1 MTRYLFLLLVF
12 AAFVGSAARP
22 KVRPLT
28 RHQAYSIKHRDTY
41 DADIASPK
49 SVTFLPDGSKYY
61 VNSLE
66 GCKTVVYDGRT
77 HKKLAVIPHKFTSGE
92 GSLWNSPSGY
102 YKFTHYADGAS
113 KPFRGKPVESVILKD
128 GKYLAVT
135 YYRRTFDINAQDPSA
150 IAIIDTKSDKIVRMI
165 ETGPLPKMLAVSHDG
180 NTLAITHW
188 GDNTE
193 GFLDISADDP
203 AQWRHLPP
211 VTVGQKLKLNYSLT
225 QSVNRDSNSGF
236 AMRGTVFLPG
246 DRYLLIGCLSGPIQ
260 IIDLKEMKHIGSITQ
275 VYNGRH
281 TVLTPEYL
289 YVSTTVGGLV
299 WRVPV
304 ANLIEA
310 IENREGRDIN
320 VKGWEKCHPGDNIRT
335 IALSPS
341 GKYIFCA
348 SNASCNLTVVRADG
362 MEVIEQIENDPYPV
376 GLAISPDGGT
386 VIVTSQGKT
395 KGPLGRGG
403 NSVSVY
409 TVEYPEPEPAP
420 VVPKQEAPSIDTLP
434 AAKEPVPATPPMGNV
449 SVKNYHQPLIM
460 GGVLVAI
467 LGAILLFRRKK

>member
-1 MTRYLFLLLVF
+1 MKKYILLLFLITTLV
-12 AAFVGSAARP
+12 AYGASPRVT
-22 KVRPLT
+22 PLT
-28 RHQAYSIKHRDTY
+28 KHQAYSLKHRDTY
-41 DADIASPK
+41 DADISSPK

-77 HKKLAVIPHKFTSGE
+77 HKKLAVIPHKFSSGQ
-92 GSLWNSPSGY
+92 GALWNTPSGY
-102 YKFTHYADGAS
+102 YKFTHYPAGAT
-113 KPFRGKPVESVILKD
+113 KPFRGKPVESVVLKD

-150 IAIIDTKSDKIVRMI
+150 IAIIDTKTDKIVRMI

-180 NTLAITHW
+180 KTMAITHW

-193 GFLDISADDP
+193 GLLDISADDP

-211 VTVGQKLKLNYSLT
+211 VTVGKKLNLNYSLT
-225 QSVNRDSNSGF
+225 QSVDRDSNSGW

-260 IIDLKEMKHIGSITQ
+260 IIDLKEMKHIGSIHQ

-281 TVLTPEYL
+281 TVLTPDYL

-304 ANLIEA
+304 ANLMTA
-310 IENREGRDIN
+310 IENREGRDIK

-348 SNASCNLTVVRADG
+348 SNVSCNLTVVRADG

-376 GLAISPDGGT
+376 GLALSPDGST

-395 KGPLGRGG
+395 KGPRGRGG

-409 TVEYPEPEPAP
+409 TVEYPEPESAP
-420 VVPKQEAPSIDTLP
+420 VIRPQDTPAQDTLP
-434 AAKEPVPATPPMGNV
+434 SPTDRTPDEQPLQTV
-449 SVKNYHQPLIM
+449 SVKDYHAPIIM
-460 GGVLVAI
+460 GGIGLALI
-467 LGAILLFRRKK
+467 AGIFLFRRKK